1 MHHLQPVKNVHANW
15 TALNFK
21 NLRGEQRNRSR
32 KITTLEAE
40 PVIILIL
47 REAEEKFKT
56 VIYIKRKVLTKL
68 ENFHR
73 QLEFIKIP
81 SLF

>member
-32 KITTLEAE
+32 KITLEAE

-56 VIYIKRKVLTKL
+56 VIYIKRKVLIKL
-68 ENFHR
+68 QNFHR

-81 SLF
+81 S

>member
-1 MHHLQPVKNVHANW
+1 MYHLQPVKNVHANW

-21 NLRGEQRNRSR
+21 KLRVEQRNRSR

-56 VIYIKRKVLTKL
+56 VIYIKRKDD
-68 ENFHR
+68 
-73 QLEFIKIP
+73 
-81 SLF
+81 

>member
-32 KITTLEAE
+32 KIATLEAE
-40 PVIILIL
+40 PVIILKGS
-47 REAEEKFKT
+47 RG
-56 VIYIKRKVLTKL
+56 KV
-68 ENFHR
+68 
-73 QLEFIKIP
+73 
-81 SLF
+81 

>member
-1 MHHLQPVKNVHANW
+1 MHHLQPVKNVHANR

-40 PVIILIL
+40 TVIILIL
-47 REAEEKFKT
+47 REAQEKFKT
-56 VIYIKRKVLTKL
+56 VIYIQRKDLIKL
-68 ENFHR
+68 ENF
-73 QLEFIKIP
+73 QLSVEI
-81 SLF
+81 L